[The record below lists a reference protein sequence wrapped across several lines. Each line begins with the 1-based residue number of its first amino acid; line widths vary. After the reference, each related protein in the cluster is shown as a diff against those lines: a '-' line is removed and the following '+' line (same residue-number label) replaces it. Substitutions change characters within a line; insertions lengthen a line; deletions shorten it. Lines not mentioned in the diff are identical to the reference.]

1 MKPWTNSTFS
11 LYMNFLGI
19 YKNVF
24 ALSLEKGSSINYVSM
39 PEGGRG
45 LPNAHG
51 CSRGGGG
58 CI

>member
-1 MKPWTNSTFS
+1 MYYVVKNGPAVHSGLVNHKTETTFQS
-11 LYMNFLGI
+11 
-19 YKNVF
+19 
-24 ALSLEKGSSINYVSM
+24 KGPSINYVSM
-39 PEGGRG
+39 AEGGRG